1 MTKNNST
8 VQEKITELKRLVDWF
23 DGDDFSLEASIDQF
37 KKAEQL
43 AKEIE
48 TDLKSLQNE
57 ITVVKKSFDEAD

>member
-1 MTKNNST
+1 MTKNNQT
-8 VQEKITELKRLVDWF
+8 VQDKIIELKQLVDWF

-37 KKAEQL
+37 KKAERL

>member
-1 MTKNNST
+1 MTKNNAT
-8 VQEKITELKRLVDWF
+8 VQDKITELKQLVDWF
-23 DGDDFSLEASIDQF
+23 DGEDFSLEASIDQF

-57 ITVVKKSFDEAD
+57 ITVVKKSFDETD

>member
-1 MTKNNST
+1 M
-8 VQEKITELKRLVDWF
+8 VDWF

-37 KKAEQL
+37 KKAERL

>member
-8 VQEKITELKRLVDWF
+8 VQDKITELKQLVDWF
-23 DGDDFSLEASIDQF
+23 DGDDFSLETSIDQF

-57 ITVVKKSFDEAD
+57 IAVVKKSFDEAD